1 MPTDSSLVNDRSDT
15 FLHSFPDFGEKIFP
29 AILNTLEEPLF
40 LLDDTC
46 KLTWYNTAC
55 DEIYYSVSGKHI
67 DIDFDFNELLTK
79 EQQPLFM
86 EHLATVS
93 GGRRVHFEWK
103 YQVTVTKWLSVS
115 LYPFRSGDGTYSG
128 ICGSLRDITEKKFNE
143 LALQQ
148 ALRHQDYINA
158 VINNI
163 PEGVLLI
170 DTRFRILTFNRQAI
184 HLFGRINAIVQIGDN
199 LIDLLPEHRKA
210 PARQHLT
217 SALSGV
223 PVEYEVE
230 YGDSLWLFINYMPV
244 KGEDGSIQHV
254 SITFRDITER
264 KKAEEQIRA
273 DEIKYRALV
282 NSLSEGVILQTLDK
296 QILTINHN
304 AAAILGMPVDELK
317 EKGFPYPGCI
327 LVDEHEKEIS
337 HEGLF
342 YKTNGKLHAVK
353 NKVIGIQKKNG
364 IQWLKLNSG
373 IVTHAHQ
380 KEPHAIVISFQDITE
395 RKRILGEMEVL
406 ALLARETVNA
416 VCILHPDGEMLWM
429 NEGFTRLTGYSAEEL
444 MGKRSRT
451 FLHGPETD
459 MEVVK
464 KATYCR
470 QNGLPLLE
478 EFCTYTKS
486 GEKKWTRAQGQAIRQ
501 ANSAVANYFLIVTD
515 ITEEKKILEELEV
528 LSLVA
533 RETNNGVVIF
543 ERLSGNTI
551 WVNEGFTRLT
561 GFTAEDMIGKNP
573 VTTIQGPDT
582 DLRQLQ
588 NWADKISNNQS
599 YSGDL
604 VVYTKDGQK
613 RIHHVTG
620 QPLKNKKGEI
630 TRYFAIGYDITERR
644 RMEEE
649 RLRNEIEQQKK
660 ITGVILQTQEMERN
674 ELGRELHDNINQ
686 ILVAI
691 RMQLSYSLDNFS
703 TCKPVLTQCRENI
716 MEALEETRRL
726 SHKMVMPRFSERTL
740 PQVLKGLVSNYQYAQ
755 TIQLDTENWS
765 DDRVTIRIK
774 ETLFRISQEQL
785 SNICKHANAT
795 NVTIQIRTDLS
806 NATLSVEDNGVGF
819 DPAEKKGGI
828 GISNIRSRAES
839 CGGTAQFISAP
850 GKGCTLFINIPLAGD
865 H

>member
-1 MPTDSSLVNDRSDT
+1 
-15 FLHSFPDFGEKIFP
+15 
-29 AILNTLEEPLF
+29 
-40 LLDDTC
+40 
-46 KLTWYNTAC
+46 
-55 DEIYYSVSGKHI
+55 
-67 DIDFDFNELLTK
+67 
-79 EQQPLFM
+79 
-86 EHLATVS
+86 
-93 GGRRVHFEWK
+93 
-103 YQVTVTKWLSVS
+103 
-115 LYPFRSGDGTYSG
+115 
-128 ICGSLRDITEKKFNE
+128 
-143 LALQQ
+143 
-148 ALRHQDYINA
+148 
-158 VINNI
+158 
-163 PEGVLLI
+163 
-170 DTRFRILTFNRQAI
+170 
-184 HLFGRINAIVQIGDN
+184 
-199 LIDLLPEHRKA
+199 
-210 PARQHLT
+210 
-217 SALSGV
+217 
-223 PVEYEVE
+223 
-230 YGDSLWLFINYMPV
+230 
-244 KGEDGSIQHV
+244 
-254 SITFRDITER
+254 
-264 KKAEEQIRA
+264 
-273 DEIKYRALV
+273 
-282 NSLSEGVILQTLDK
+282 
-296 QILTINHN
+296 
-304 AAAILGMPVDELK
+304 
-317 EKGFPYPGCI
+317 
-327 LVDEHEKEIS
+327 
-337 HEGLF
+337 
-342 YKTNGKLHAVK
+342 
-353 NKVIGIQKKNG
+353 
-364 IQWLKLNSG
+364 
-373 IVTHAHQ
+373 
-380 KEPHAIVISFQDITE
+380 
-395 RKRILGEMEVL
+395 MEVL